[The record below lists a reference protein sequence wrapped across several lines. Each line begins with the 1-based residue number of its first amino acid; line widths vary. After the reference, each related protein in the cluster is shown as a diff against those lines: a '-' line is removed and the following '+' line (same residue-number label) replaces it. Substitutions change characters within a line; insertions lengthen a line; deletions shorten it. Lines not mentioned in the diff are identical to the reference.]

1 MTDRDK
7 AVELL
12 ARGLCAATGSWPD
25 MWREWTPE
33 ATALL
38 DQIAPTMT
46 AQAVEAERIACTE
59 ELRLAVAAARAEE
72 RERNNRSHMNSTA
85 FWVRAAEKAL
95 AGDTRELQNRV
106 DLCKADPM
114 PLVQSDAIRKQEGV

>member
-12 ARGLCAATGSWPD
+12 ARGLFNAPATSSIYAD
-25 MWREWTPE
+25 YTNA

-38 DQIAPTMT
+38 DQIAPLLT
-46 AQAVEAERIACTE
+46 AQAVEAERAACTE

-72 RERNNRSHMNSTA
+72 RERAAEWLRSEARTYPVGHESKERGQSTYNWMWWCA
-85 FWVRAAEKAL
+85 KRLDARAA
-95 AGDTRELQNRV
+95 
-106 DLCKADPM
+106 
-114 PLVQSDAIRKQEGV
+114 AIRKQEGV